1 MTDIGFCLLADA
13 NMWLPI
19 LTDHQIF
26 TELMKVDV
34 RQTVHIAP
42 SSQRQTQYEPST
54 LHYTLHDQR
63 QTLRMTE
70 H

>member
-42 SSQRQTQYEPST
+42 SSVCRDRHNMNHQ
-54 LHYTLHDQR
+54 HYTILC
-63 QTLRMTE
+63 MTNFK
-70 H
+70 HCR